1 MPLTI
6 VDKNINQIKPYQNNQ
21 KLHSK
26 HQIKQ
31 IVDSNFRNDLHAAK

>member
-1 MPLTI
+1 MPNLII
-6 VDKNINQIKPYQNNQ
+6 VDKNINQIKPYKNNQ

-31 IVDSNFRNDLHAAK
+31 IVDSIKKNWI